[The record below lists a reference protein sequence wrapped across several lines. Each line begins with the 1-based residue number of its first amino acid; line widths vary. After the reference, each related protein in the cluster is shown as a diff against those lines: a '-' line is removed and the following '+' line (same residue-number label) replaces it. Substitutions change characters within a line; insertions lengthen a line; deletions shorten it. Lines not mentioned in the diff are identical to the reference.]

1 MATDTTKPMIPNE
14 SQFVIYR
21 PHRQKGFKGWRNMN
35 MQPHLNTVIILSVDA
50 RFQEEVLQR
59 GRAKRAVQHYYTE
72 GSSTGC
78 SALTEEPGFQ
88 ISEDMAG
95 RL

>member
-1 MATDTTKPMIPNE
+1 
-14 SQFVIYR
+14 
-21 PHRQKGFKGWRNMN
+21 
-35 MQPHLNTVIILSVDA
+35 MQPHLNTIIILSIDA

-59 GRAKRAVQHYYTE
+59 NEAGR
-72 GSSTGC
+72 
-78 SALTEEPGFQ
+78 SALLSSESSAGCAALAEEPGFQ